1 MTSGSSKKVWWICPK
16 CGNEWQAVISSRTN
30 GCGCPKCGIEKRVE
44 KSKQPKQGHSL
55 MDVKPELALEW
66 NIEKNAMTCN
76 EIAALSSQIVW
87 WKCSEGHEWKAS
99 VRNRVRGRNCPYC
112 GNKKIIAGYNDF
124 LTIYPNVAEEWNYD
138 KNKTLL
144 PTQVAPS
151 SSKKVWWRC
160 KTCGHEW
167 MSTINNRIK
176 RGCPN
181 CSKSRIVSFPEK
193 AIFFYMRKIYQDVWE
208 NYRPDFLEGTELDI
222 FIPQI
227 KVAIEYDGELYH
239 QDVERDIVKI
249 DKCKSKGIMLIRVRE
264 PGCPKLEYAGVII
277 ELESRDINSFE
288 KMIRDI
294 INILVVKNLLEN
306 ITLDIDLKRDAK
318 EVNALVNYQNID
330 KSIKITNPELTAFWD
345 TEKNDDFTMEKVTYA
360 SDKEVWWKCPECNY
374 EWFDK
379 IYSMTRKKGKNL
391 CPKCTKARKS
401 LAGATPRLIPYWNVD
416 KNNDIKMDEVMPTSQ
431 KEVWWKC
438 PICNQ
443 EWKKKIYL
451 MSDKRRKTICPYCKD
466 GEKN

>member
-1 MTSGSSKKVWWICPK
+1 M
-16 CGNEWQAVISSRTN
+16 
-30 GCGCPKCGIEKRVE
+30 
-44 KSKQPKQGHSL
+44 
-55 MDVKPELALEW
+55 
-66 NIEKNAMTCN
+66 
-76 EIAALSSQIVW
+76 
-87 WKCSEGHEWKAS
+87 
-99 VRNRVRGRNCPYC
+99 
-112 GNKKIIAGYNDF
+112 
-124 LTIYPNVAEEWNYD
+124 
-138 KNKTLL
+138 
-144 PTQVAPS
+144 APS

-193 AIFFYMRKIYQDVWE
+193 VIFFYMRKIYQDILE
-208 NYRPDFLEGTELDI
+208 NYRPDFLERTELDI

-227 KVAIEYDGELYH
+227 KVAIEYDGELHH

-264 PGCPKLEYAGVII
+264 PGCPKLEHAGAII
-277 ELESRDINSFE
+277 ELESCDINSFE

-294 INILVVKNLLEN
+294 NILAKKNLLEN

-345 TEKNDDFTMEKVTYA
+345 AEKNDDFTMEKVTYA
-360 SDKEVWWKCPECNY
+360 SDKEVWWKCP
-374 EWFDK
+374 
-379 IYSMTRKKGKNL
+379 
-391 CPKCTKARKS
+391 
-401 LAGATPRLIPYWNVD
+401 
-416 KNNDIKMDEVMPTSQ
+416 
-431 KEVWWKC
+431 
-438 PICNQ
+438 ICNQ

-451 MSDKRRKTICPYCKD
+451 MSDKKRKTICPYCKD
-466 GEKN
+466 SGKLVPFSSHCL